1 MRILVTQNSH
11 KWDSCNE
18 EQMQTDR
25 KCSKIAVPAATGTN
39 FSPKYWDFVGLGLH
53 LLFVVQNEYHS
64 SSYILL
70 G

>member
-1 MRILVTQNSH
+1 MKYRCKATERILRLLSQL
-11 KWDSCNE
+11 
-18 EQMQTDR
+18 QL
-25 KCSKIAVPAATGTN
+25 ATN

-53 LLFVVQNEYHS
+53 LLFVLQNEYHS